1 MEYSHEY
8 LWKMMNKHIQNIFH
22 TRDDQYRNL
31 RHLIQNNDIVLLAG
45 DRASSVVVMNKKD
58 YILKVDNMINEGIQ
72 QGKYEWTND
81 KTHKDL
87 ENFPHFL
94 KI

>member
-8 LWKMMNKHIQNIFH
+8 LWKMMNKHIQNTFH

-72 QGKYEWTND
+72 QGKYE
-81 KTHKDL
+81 
-87 ENFPHFL
+87 
-94 KI
+94 